1 MHFTHWVIFLA
12 SETSAA
18 SITSTAS
25 TTSVASTASTT
36 SVASMTSTAS
46 FHQKSY
52 TFRPALNTRGG
63 GGQKLGAIFPL
74 GPRAL
79 FRKENTS
86 RKRLS
91 NSKCSPP
98 PLQIF
103 GPSDA
108 SDFHWGGNTYN
119 FLKIG
124 RPPHL
129 SESKFKQEPN
139 LFLALPHST
148 FQMQRI

>member
-91 NSKCSPP
+91 NSKCSPHP
-98 PLQIF
+98 P
-103 GPSDA
+103 P
-108 SDFHWGGNTYN
+108 DFWTFRRLWFSLGWKYIQ
-119 FLKIG
+119 FLKNWPTTPTFWVKVQTRAKLIFS
-124 RPPHL
+124 P
-129 SESKFKQEPN
+129 
-139 LFLALPHST
+139 PHST